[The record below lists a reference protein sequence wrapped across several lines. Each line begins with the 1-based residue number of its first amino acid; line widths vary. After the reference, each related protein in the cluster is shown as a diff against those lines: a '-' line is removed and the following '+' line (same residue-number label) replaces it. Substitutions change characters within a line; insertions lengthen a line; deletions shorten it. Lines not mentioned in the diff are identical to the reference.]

1 MKNLEKLE
9 EDIMK
14 YWNACK
20 TPEEALEI
28 VNYIISHPSAKWE
41 PLIHASWGGAG
52 IKNKQVFEAHY
63 DEIMSSWATAS
74 ADEDGLVCVPEE

>member
-1 MKNLEKLE
+1 MKNLEYLE

-28 VNYIISHPSAKWE
+28 VNYIISHPSVKWE
-41 PLIHASWGGAG
+41 PLVHASWKEAE

-63 DEIMSSWATAS
+63 DEIMSSWATGS
-74 ADEDGLVCVPEE
+74 ADEDGLVYVPEE

>member
-20 TPEEALEI
+20 TPEEAPEI
-28 VNYIISHPSAKWE
+28 VNHIISHPSVKWE
-41 PLIHASWGGAG
+41 PLIYASWREPE
-52 IKNKQVFEAHY
+52 IKNRQVFEAHRS
-63 DEIMSSWATAS
+63 EIMSSWATVS
-74 ADEDGLVCVPEE
+74 ADEDGLVYVPEK